1 SYNAGV
7 DNYNNQYSLDIGQ
20 SDYKIRISNPY
31 EGLPDTDWLG
41 LIVQK
46 GYFQNYDA
54 SFSGGNTNTNY
65 YFGLGLTDQ
74 AGVIKN
80 NAIRKY
86 NLNSKISHKF
96 NDWLEIGA
104 NNMGN
109 FIKNNQV
116 PGANLGSTIIG
127 RAIEQRPFDRPFKP
141 NGDYYV
147 GGTDELT
154 RHNPLQI
161 LNEQDA
167 YVDNYR
173 YLGTYY
179 GQANF
184 LDHFTFRTSFSA
196 DIGYTYDYTYYK
208 DKHPYG
214 TGVGRLVDYNRLI
227 QNLVFDNVL
236 NYNNTFG
243 DLTVSGL

>member
-1 SYNAGV
+1 MAAFNHADIESIEILKDAASAAIYGSRASNGVVLITTKSGKAGRNDVRVNITTGFSEFANRDKIKLATSEQYVNIYNAGA
-7 DNYNNQYSLDIGQ
+7 DNYNKQYGLAVGQ
-20 SDYKIRISNPY
+20 SDYKIHISNPY
-31 EGLPDTDWLG
+31 LGLPDTDWLG
-41 LIVQK
+41 LVVQK

-54 SFSGGNTNTNY
+54 SFSGGNTRTNY

-74 AGVIKN
+74 AGVMKN
-80 NAIRKY
+80 NSIRKY

-116 PGANLGSTIIG
+116 PGANMGSTIIA

-173 YLGTYY
+173 YL
-179 GQANF
+179 
-184 LDHFTFRTSFSA
+184 
-196 DIGYTYDYTYYK
+196 
-208 DKHPYG
+208 
-214 TGVGRLVDYNRLI
+214 
-227 QNLVFDNVL
+227 
-236 NYNNTFG
+236 
-243 DLTVSGL
+243 